1 MVTKFRVSV
10 NGAKLMHVIKACQKK
25 VDSLAYKP
33 LTRHNMTYHRNVCNS
48 CDKHCDDKGRIKYS
62 ACS

>member
-25 VDSLAYKP
+25 VDSLAY
-33 LTRHNMTYHRNVCNS
+33 TANTT
-48 CDKHCDDKGRIKYS
+48 
-62 ACS
+62 